1 MVRGLPVEDR
11 LDGASNYGSWKTRV
25 LIALEEYDVVDF
37 AISDIPKP
45 TEEDQERLASWR
57 RHDVKAR
64 KILIDSVKSHLLFHI
79 SKAATAKEMFD
90 ILKKLFERDSTS
102 KSIALRSQLHT
113 LKMKK
118 SESIDSYFA
127 RIAEIKNQLGNVGE
141 VIPDK
146 ELSIY
151 IVRGLPNPWETFV
164 QTVTGRDTL
173 PSYDRLWSNCTEE
186 EARLMAKN
194 GETRDEDQALVA
206 RWKGKKKRQFH

>member
-37 AISDIPKP
+37 VVNDIPKP
-45 TEEDQERLASWR
+45 AEEEQECLASWR
-57 RHDVKAR
+57 KHDVKVR

-127 RIAEIKNQLGNVGE
+127 RIAEIKNQLGNTSE

-151 IVRGLPNPWETFV
+151 IVHGLPNT
-164 QTVTGRDTL
+164 
-173 PSYDRLWSNCTEE
+173 
-186 EARLMAKN
+186 
-194 GETRDEDQALVA
+194 
-206 RWKGKKKRQFH
+206 

>member
-25 LIALEEYDVVDF
+25 LIALEEYDMVEF
-37 AISDIPKP
+37 AINDIPKP
-45 TEEDQERLASWR
+45 AEEEREHLVAWR

-64 KILIDSVKSHLLFHI
+64 KILIDFVKSHLLFHI

-102 KSIALRSQLHT
+102 KLIALRSQLHT

-127 RIAEIKNQLGNVGE
+127 RIVEIKNQLGNVGE

-146 ELSIY
+146 ELYLHCSWITELLGD
-151 IVRGLPNPWETFV
+151 ICP
-164 QTVTGRDTL
+164 DC
-173 PSYDRLWSNCTEE
+173 DWS
-186 EARLMAKN
+186 
-194 GETRDEDQALVA
+194 
-206 RWKGKKKRQFH
+206 